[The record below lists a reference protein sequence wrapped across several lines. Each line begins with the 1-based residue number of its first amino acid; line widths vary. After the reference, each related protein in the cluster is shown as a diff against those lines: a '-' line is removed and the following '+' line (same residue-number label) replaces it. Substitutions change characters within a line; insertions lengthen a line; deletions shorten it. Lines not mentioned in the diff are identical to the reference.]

1 MPSFDS
7 SSSSEQSPSDQSPT
21 DTQNGTQY
29 LQKPQVLACQKVTR
43 SRLFEVESLDLRF
56 SNGEERTFERL
67 TGSGRGAVMIVAM
80 PDPQHVLMIREYAAG
95 FEEYILSLPKG
106 LVDPGE
112 DIVTAANRELMEEC
126 GFGAHCIEPL
136 TELSLAPNYMGHRM
150 QVLLATDLYPKRLPG
165 DEPEPL
171 IVETHALEELPAL
184 LLREDFH
191 EARAI
196 AALYIARDKLRA
208 DEQRHDTT
216 LL

>member
-1 MPSFDS
+1 MSSLDS
-7 SSSSEQSPSDQSPT
+7 SSASNPDPSASDEQG
-21 DTQNGTQY
+21 NTQY
-29 LQKPQVLACQKVTR
+29 LQKPRILACHKVTR

-67 TGSGRGAVMIVAM
+67 TGSQRGAVMIVAM

-112 DIVTAANRELMEEC
+112 DMVTAANRELMEEC

-136 TELSLAPNYMGHRM
+136 AELSLAPNYMGHRM

-171 IVETHALEELPAL
+171 MVETHALEELPAL

-196 AALYIARDKLRA
+196 AALYIARDKVKG
-208 DEQRHDTT
+208 EESSHDQG
-216 LL
+216 LF